1 MADNKNVKEVAA
13 EVKTAAAEKVEKA
26 VKETKTAAKKTATKA
41 KAAADKGAA
50 KAKTAAKK
58 TATKA
63 KATAEKTA
71 AKAKT
76 AAKKAA
82 EDKAVVYVQYGDKEV
97 VAKDVLEAV
106 KADFKANNK
115 GTVKTVK
122 VYIKPEDN
130 AAYYV
135 VNDKVNGKVD
145 L

>member
-26 VKETKTAAKKTATKA
+26 VKETKTAAKKTAAKAKTTAKKTATKA

-58 TATKA
+58 V
-63 KATAEKTA
+63 AENKQ
-71 AKAKT
+71 
-76 AAKKAA
+76 
-82 EDKAVVYVQYGDKEV
+82 AVFVEYGDKQ
-97 VAKDVLEAV
+97 VAALDVLEAV

>member
-1 MADNKNVKEVAA
+1 MADKNVKEVAA
-13 EVKTAAAEKVEKA
+13 EVKEAAAEKVEKA
-26 VKETKTAAKKTATKA
+26 KTATKKTAAKAKTATK
-41 KAAADKGAA
+41 KTAA
-50 KAKTAAKK
+50 KAKTAAKT
-58 TATKA
+58 TAAKA
-63 KATAEKTA
+63 KTTAKTTA

-76 AAKKAA
+76 AAKKAV
-82 EDKAVVYVQYGDKEV
+82 ENKQAVFVQYGDKEV
-97 VAKDVLEAV
+97 AALDVLEAV

-135 VNDKVNGKVD
+135 VNDKVEGKVD

>member
-1 MADNKNVKEVAA
+1 MADTKNVKEVAA

-26 VKETKTAAKKTATKA
+26 VKETKTAAKKTAAKA
-41 KAAADKGAA
+41 KTAADKGAA
-50 KAKTAAKK
+50 KAKATAKK

-76 AAKKAA
+76 AAKKVA
-82 EDKAVVYVQYGDKEV
+82 EDKQAVFVEYAGKQVA
-97 VAKDVLEAV
+97 AKDVLEAV

-115 GTVKTVK
+115 GTVRTVQ

-135 VNDKVNGKVD
+135 VNGKVEGKVD